1 MLRIIKR
8 YVPYI
13 QQLGLAISVA
23 GLVGYYADYSSLKT
37 LLEGGL
43 LLLSLSYFL
52 WTFLPMD
59 IPPHS
64 EPDVYATLAHKLLYI
79 SCSVMLMGAL
89 FSVLKKSGHHEITLV
104 GGISLMIALGF
115 TIFLMI
121 RKREHYVTLR
131 DAFIRGISSALLAL
145 LALALH

>member
-1 MLRIIKR
+1 MLRIVKR
-8 YVPYI
+8 YVPYT
-13 QQLGLAISVA
+13 QQLGLAMSVA

-37 LLEGGL
+37 LLEAGL

-52 WTFLPMD
+52 WAFLPVN

-64 EPDVYATLAHKLLYI
+64 EPNVYATLAHKLIYI
-79 SCSVMLMGAL
+79 SCSVTLMGAL
-89 FSVLKKSGHHEITLV
+89 LSVLKKNGHHEIALV
-104 GGISLMIALGF
+104 GGISLMIALGC
-115 TIFLMI
+115 TIVLMI

>member
-1 MLRIIKR
+1 MLRIVKR

-23 GLVGYYADYSSLKT
+23 GLVGYYAEYSSLRT
-37 LLEGGL
+37 LLEVGL

-52 WTFLPMD
+52 WTFLPLD
-59 IPPHS
+59 VPPHS
-64 EPDVYATLAHKLLYI
+64 EPDVYATLAHKLIYI
-79 SCSVMLMGAL
+79 SCSVTLTGAL
-89 FSVLKKSGHHEITLV
+89 LSVLKKSNHHEIALV
-104 GGISLMIALGF
+104 GGISLMIVLGS
-115 TIFLMI
+115 TIILMI